1 MSFIQIKLIR
11 ILFYD
16 SILSLDIQSE
26 IDKDDTY
33 CFSSFSLLLNRQM
46 MANSI
51 DRQSVLDNLTA
62 IETTA
67 KLLLNAFVNKNNDAE
82 LALNGIHRDE
92 LIDQTTSFLS
102 EARKSILN
110 HSKTLNLSI
119 DWLFDQKNLPNESNN
134 DEG

>member
-1 MSFIQIKLIR
+1 
-11 ILFYD
+11 
-16 SILSLDIQSE
+16 
-26 IDKDDTY
+26 
-33 CFSSFSLLLNRQM
+33 